1 MEQKVRYLD
10 HEAEK
15 KVHYPTYGEAKSEEK
30 KIIEDFQKVNDQSKI
45 DQQQNKD
52 EQYRIEQQKRIEA
65 EKKVSEIQEATKRV
79 LEGDID

>member
-15 KVHYPTYGEAKSEEK
+15 NVHYPTYGEAKSEEK
-30 KIIEDFQKVNDQSKI
+30 KIIEEFQKVNDQSKI

-52 EQYRIEQQKRIEA
+52 E
-65 EKKVSEIQEATKRV
+65 
-79 LEGDID
+79 

>member
-15 KVHYPTYGEAKSEEK
+15 KV
-30 KIIEDFQKVNDQSKI
+30 
-45 DQQQNKD
+45 
-52 EQYRIEQQKRIEA
+52 
-65 EKKVSEIQEATKRV
+65 SEIQEAAKRV